1 MTAPGR
7 TERGSTEPGSTEPGR
22 TESGRE
28 AAFTESGREAAFT
41 EYVAAKGPWLRK
53 VAFLLC
59 QDWHRADDLV
69 QNSIIKLYARWP
81 QAEQIANL
89 DGYARKVVVNTFLAE
104 QRSPW
109 WHRVVLRQEHPG
121 TAQLAVDLDAALD
134 LADALA
140 ALPPR
145 QRAAIVLRY
154 YCDLS
159 VEDAA
164 EVLSC
169 SPGTIK
175 SQTSR
180 GLDALRR
187 KLDVRPVNVKEQLS

>member
-1 MTAPGR
+1 MTARR
-7 TERGSTEPGSTEPGR
+7 TD
-22 TESGRE
+22 
-28 AAFTESGREAAFT
+28 AAFT
-41 EYVAAKGPWLRK
+41 EYVAARGPWLRK

-81 QAEQIANL
+81 QAEKIQNM
-89 DGYARKVVVNTFLAE
+89 DGYARKVVINTFLAE

-109 WHRVVLRQEHPG
+109 WRRAVPWHEQQR
-121 TAQLAVDLDAALD
+121 AQQGAPDLDAALD
-134 LADALA
+134 LAAALA

-159 VEDAA
+159 VDETAS
-164 EVLSC
+164 VLSC
-169 SPGTIK
+169 SPGTVK

-180 GLDALRR
+180 GIESLRR
-187 KLDVRPVNVKEQLS
+187 NLDVRPVKEQLS

>member
-1 MTAPGR
+1 MRQPHR
-7 TERGSTEPGSTEPGR
+7 D
-22 TESGRE
+22 
-28 AAFTESGREAAFT
+28 AAFT

-69 QNSIIKLYARWP
+69 QSSIIKLYVQWP
-81 QAEQIANL
+81 HAERIENL
-89 DGYARKVVVNTFLAE
+89 DGYARRIVVNAFLSE

-109 WHRVVLRQEHPG
+109 WRRVVLRREQTEPEG
-121 TAQLAVDLDAALD
+121 GFAWAAEPETSLD

-140 ALPPR
+140 AIPPR
-145 QRAAIVLRY
+145 QRATIVLRY

-159 VEDAA
+159 VQETARA
-164 EVLSC
+164 LSC
-169 SPGTIK
+169 STGTVK
-175 SQTSR
+175 SQTAR

-187 KLDVRPVNVKEQLS
+187 ALTPDAPADAPADPARAGRDREGARLC

>member
-1 MTAPGR
+1 MTAQ
-7 TERGSTEPGSTEPGR
+7 
-22 TESGRE
+22 
-28 AAFTESGREAAFT
+28 REAAFT
-41 EYVAAKGPWLRK
+41 EYVAARGPWLRK

-69 QNSIIKLYARWP
+69 QNSLIHLYARWP
-81 QAEQIANL
+81 HAEKIHNM
-89 DGYARKVVVNTFLAE
+89 DGYTRKIVINTFLAE

-109 WHRVVLRQEHPG
+109 WRRVVPWSEQPRTQQ
-121 TAQLAVDLDAALD
+121 AAADLDAAID
-134 LADALA
+134 LAAALS

-159 VEDAA
+159 VDETAS
-164 EVLSC
+164 VLSC
-169 SPGTIK
+169 SAGTVK

-180 GLDALRR
+180 AIASLRR
-187 KLDVRPVNVKEQLS
+187 TLDVQPVKEQLS

>member
-1 MTAPGR
+1 MTA
-7 TERGSTEPGSTEPGR
+7 E
-22 TESGRE
+22 
-28 AAFTESGREAAFT
+28 REAAFT
-41 EYVAAKGPWLRK
+41 EYVAARGPWLRK

-69 QNSIIKLYARWP
+69 QNSLIKLYVRWL
-81 QAEQIANL
+81 QAEEIQNM

-109 WHRVVLRQEHPG
+109 WRRAAPWQDDPHPRQV
-121 TAQLAVDLDAALD
+121 AADLDAAID
-134 LADALA
+134 LASALA

-159 VEDAA
+159 VDETAL
-164 EVLSC
+164 VLSC
-169 SPGTIK
+169 SAGTVK

-180 GLDALRR
+180 AIASLRR
-187 KLDVRPVNVKEQLS
+187 TLDVLPVKEQLS

>member
-1 MTAPGR
+1 MTAER
-7 TERGSTEPGSTEPGR
+7 TDAEL
-22 TESGRE
+22 
-28 AAFTESGREAAFT
+28 FT
-41 EYVAAKGPWLRK
+41 EYVAARGPWLRK
-53 VAFLLC
+53 VAYLLC

-69 QNSIIKLYARWP
+69 QTSIIKLYARWP
-81 QAEQIANL
+81 RAGEIENI
-89 DGYARKVVVNTFLAE
+89 DGYARKIVVNTFLAE

-109 WHRVVLRQEHPG
+109 WRRTTPWHEEPLTQQV
-121 TAQLAVDLDAALD
+121 AADLDASLD
-134 LADALA
+134 LAAALA

-159 VEDAA
+159 VEEAA
-164 EVLSC
+164 SVLSC

-180 GLDALRR
+180 GIDSLRR
-187 KLDVRPVNVKEQLS
+187 KLDVRPVKEQLS

>member
-1 MTAPGR
+1 MTA
-7 TERGSTEPGSTEPGR
+7 E
-22 TESGRE
+22 
-28 AAFTESGREAAFT
+28 REAAFT
-41 EYVAAKGPWLRK
+41 EYVAARGLWLRK

-69 QNSIIKLYARWP
+69 QHSLIQLYARWP
-81 QAEQIANL
+81 QAEKIHNM
-89 DGYARKVVVNTFLAE
+89 DGYARKVVINTFLAE

-109 WHRVVLRQEHPG
+109 WRRAVPWTEQSRTQEV
-121 TAQLAVDLDAALD
+121 AADLDAAID
-134 LADALA
+134 LSAALS

-159 VEDAA
+159 VDETAS
-164 EVLSC
+164 VLSC
-169 SPGTIK
+169 SAGTVK

-180 GLDALRR
+180 GLASLRR
-187 KLDVRPVNVKEQLS
+187 KLDVLPVKEQLS